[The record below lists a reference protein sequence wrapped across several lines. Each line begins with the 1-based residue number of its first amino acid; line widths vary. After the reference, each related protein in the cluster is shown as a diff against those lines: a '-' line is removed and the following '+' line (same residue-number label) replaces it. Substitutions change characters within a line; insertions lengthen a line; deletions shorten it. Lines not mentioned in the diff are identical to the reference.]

1 VFLRRCSF
9 VRRIGYVPLIAWGVL
24 CTTMPHKVPMHIV
37 VGKPIELPHRADPSP
52 AEVRRYLEQ
61 YIDALVSLF
70 ERHKAAAGHPHA
82 TLTII

>member
-1 VFLRRCSF
+1 
-9 VRRIGYVPLIAWGVL
+9 
-24 CTTMPHKVPMHIV
+24 MHIV